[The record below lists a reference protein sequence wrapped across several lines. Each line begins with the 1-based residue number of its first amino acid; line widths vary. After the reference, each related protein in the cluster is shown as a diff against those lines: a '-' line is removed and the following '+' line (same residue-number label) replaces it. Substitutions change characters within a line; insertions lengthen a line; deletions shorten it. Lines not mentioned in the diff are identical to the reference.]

1 MLNKNIII
9 NFKKYIIQFI
19 QIILGTAITAI
30 SIQLFLLP
38 NKISVGGF
46 SGLATITYYLF
57 NAQVGTVVFLL
68 NVPLFIIALFQNGK
82 NFFVNSILGTTALS
96 FFLNLFHNFNV
107 WTEDILLACIYGGV
121 LSGIGTAIVLKAN
134 ASTGGTELLTRIIRN
149 YKPNIKT
156 SNLIVIL
163 DTIIIGL
170 SVIVFKNI
178 EIGLYSALSIYITG
192 KILDVFV
199 EGIDFAKMIFI
210 ISDKYNEIAEDIN
223 NKIERGITALYGRGM
238 YKKEDKIILLCV
250 VSRREVN
257 QIRKIVN
264 DIDKRCFC
272 NNIKCKRGIWRRV

>member
-238 YKKEDKIILLCV
+238 YKKDDKIILLCV

-272 NNIKCKRGIWRRV
+272 NNIKRKRGIWRRV

>member
-57 NAQVGTVVFLL
+57 NAQVGTAVFLL